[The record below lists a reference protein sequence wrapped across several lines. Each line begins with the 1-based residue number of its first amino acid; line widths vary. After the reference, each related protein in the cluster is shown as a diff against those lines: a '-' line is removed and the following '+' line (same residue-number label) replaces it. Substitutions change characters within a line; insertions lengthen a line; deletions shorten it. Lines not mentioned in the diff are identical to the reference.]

1 MECALLTYKPGAFV
15 SSPMTKLNLI
25 VNTLPLHLEKQK
37 QSKMNSTASNHCETV
52 NFNGIIA
59 NFNSNRKVLIL

>member
-1 MECALLTYKPGAFV
+1 MECALLTYKAGAFV
-15 SSPMTKLNLI
+15 SSPMAKLNLI

-37 QSKMNSTASNHCETV
+37 QGKMNNTASNQHETV
-52 NFNGIIA
+52 HFNGITA